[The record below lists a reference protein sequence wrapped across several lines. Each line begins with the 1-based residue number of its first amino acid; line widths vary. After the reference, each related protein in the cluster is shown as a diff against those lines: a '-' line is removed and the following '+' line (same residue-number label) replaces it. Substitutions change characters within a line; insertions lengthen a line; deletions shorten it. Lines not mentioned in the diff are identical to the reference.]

1 MKTEPFLFFFNF
13 VKLTGCVI
21 EKSKEVAIML
31 LGLKY
36 RFWCLVSYHHCVR
49 MSRCVDKQVRYIRND
64 YMFRYFGLRFIYH
77 CKMFDMIQV
86 RMDTLKAK
94 IINKYPDLAD

>member
-1 MKTEPFLFFFNF
+1 
-13 VKLTGCVI
+13 
-21 EKSKEVAIML
+21 ML

-49 MSRCVDKQVRYIRND
+49 MSRCVDKQLKYIRND
-64 YMFRYFGLRFIYH
+64 YMFRYFVSRFAYH
-77 CKMFDMIQV
+77 FGMFDAIQV
-86 RMDTLKAK
+86 KLDALKAK

>member
-1 MKTEPFLFFFNF
+1 M
-13 VKLTGCVI
+13 
-21 EKSKEVAIML
+21 S

-49 MSRCVDKQVRYIRND
+49 MSRCVDKQLKYIKND

-77 CKMFDMIQV
+77 LRMFNTIQV
-86 RMDTLKAK
+86 RLDALKAEL
-94 IINKYPDLAD
+94 INKYPDLAD

>member
-1 MKTEPFLFFFNF
+1 MKTESLLFRYIYRLYYR
-13 VKLTGCVI
+13 KI
-21 EKSKEVAIML
+21 KEVTIML

-49 MSRCVDKQVRYIRND
+49 MSRCVDKQLKYIRND

-77 CKMFDMIQV
+77 CKMFDMI
-86 RMDTLKAK
+86 
-94 IINKYPDLAD
+94 